1 MKVLARWVERC
12 ASVLQCAKQAICVP
26 QSFAG
31 CALVLYTFEA
41 LRRHLTSRTF
51 GHLAAFAVRKM
62 SLSRRILRSPLFLS
76 SCGAAMVLGG
86 ALYYK
91 ESISCCY
98 KVNSKLDNVVAVVTG
113 ATNGIG
119 LATSRQL
126 AEAGARVIM
135 ASRNMDK
142 CKEQRRKIV
151 LETRNKNV
159 VCRLC
164 DLASLE
170 SIQSFAKRIIQDKEK
185 VNLLINNAGI
195 MHVPPKPTA
204 DGFEPHLGVNFL
216 GPHLLTVLLLE
227 QLKTSGPS
235 RIVNM
240 IDISCK
246 RGHVNFADLNAT
258 KNRPQPQC
266 VYDQSQL
273 ARAVCTRELARQ
285 LEGTDVVV
293 NDLFPGYTETGIGGQ
308 VKSNFVRAVTWPAK
322 KIGLQA
328 PEKAANAVLLLAV
341 SPEFANVSGK
351 TFRYDGSAKTL
362 KETEVNDEAEDKRV
376 QLRLWLTADYWTK
389 AREALSKVHSSSTPA
404 EK

>member
-1 MKVLARWVERC
+1 
-12 ASVLQCAKQAICVP
+12 
-26 QSFAG
+26 
-31 CALVLYTFEA
+31 
-41 LRRHLTSRTF
+41 
-51 GHLAAFAVRKM
+51 M
-62 SLSRRILRSPLFLS
+62 SLTRRILRSPLFLS
-76 SCGAAMVLGG
+76 SCGAAAVLGG
-86 ALYYK
+86 AVIYK

-98 KVNSKLDNVVAVVTG
+98 KVDTKLDNVVAVVTG

-119 LATSRQL
+119 LATTRKL

-170 SIQSFAKRIIQDKEK
+170 SVENFAKRVIQDKEK

-195 MHVPPKPTA
+195 MHVPPKPTV

-216 GPHLLTVLLLE
+216 GPHLLTVLLLD
-227 QLKTSGPS
+227 QLKRSAPS

-246 RGHVNFADLNAT
+246 RGHVNFGDLNSI
-258 KNRPQPQC
+258 KKKPQPQC

-273 ARAVCTRELARQ
+273 ARVVCTRELSRQ
-285 LEGTDVVV
+285 LEGKQ
-293 NDLFPGYTETGIGGQ
+293 FAYIE
-308 VKSNFVRAVTWPAK
+308 VKSKFVKVVTWPAK

-328 PEKAANAVLLLAV
+328 PDKAANAVLLLAV

-351 TFRYDGSAKTL
+351 TFRYDRVAKTL
-362 KETEVNDEAEDKRV
+362 KETEINDEAEDLRV

-389 AREALSKVHSSSTPA
+389 AQKALGNLPSATATTTTTDKG
-404 EK
+404 

>member
-12 ASVLQCAKQAICVP
+12 ASVLQCAKAICVP

-235 RIVNM
+235 RILRNRIVQ
-240 IDISCK
+240 
-246 RGHVNFADLNAT
+246 
-258 KNRPQPQC
+258 RPQPQC

>member
-1 MKVLARWVERC
+1 
-12 ASVLQCAKQAICVP
+12 
-26 QSFAG
+26 
-31 CALVLYTFEA
+31 
-41 LRRHLTSRTF
+41 
-51 GHLAAFAVRKM
+51 M
-62 SLSRRILRSPLFLS
+62 SLTRRILRSPLFLS
-76 SCGAAMVLGG
+76 SCGAAVVLGG
-86 ALYYK
+86 AVFYK

-98 KVNSKLDNVVAVVTG
+98 KVDSKLDNVVAVVTG

-119 LATSRQL
+119 LATTRKL

-170 SIQSFAKRIIQDKEK
+170 SVENFAKRIIQDKEK

-195 MHVPPKPTA
+195 MHVPPKPTV

-216 GPHLLTVLLLE
+216 GSKRMLLHRDDKKRYMFVGPHLLTVLLLD
-227 QLKTSGPS
+227 QLKVSAPS

-246 RGHVNFADLNAT
+246 RGHVNFQDLNST
-258 KNRPQPQC
+258 KDKPQPQC

-273 ARAVCTRELARQ
+273 ARVVCTRELSRQ
-285 LEGTDVVV
+285 LKGKHLHTYKYVKR
-293 NDLFPGYTETGIGGQ
+293 TGIGRQ
-308 VKSNFVRAVTWPAK
+308 VKSKFVKVVTWPAK

-328 PEKAANAVLLLAV
+328 PDKAANAVLLLAV
-341 SPEFANVSGK
+341 SPEFGDVSGK
-351 TFRYDGSAKTL
+351 TFRYDRVTKTL
-362 KETEVNDEAEDKRV
+362 KETEINDEAEDLRV

-389 AREALSKVHSSSTPA
+389 AQKVQLLFLSLFSR
-404 EK
+404 